1 VDERSTAGAV
11 PFPGRLSRLRDRLS
25 ALRRRAVAVALWPV
39 YVVYLDRL
47 RAAVMAQPRPRHVA
61 VIMDGNRRWAAR
73 EGLRDVGAGH
83 RRGAEKALELIDWCA
98 ELGIGEVTL
107 WALSMENLERDPA
120 EVGTIAEVAAEALDA
135 MAGGRRRTKV
145 PIRLHVIGRDDV
157 LPDRLR
163 QAVDDSA
170 RVSAT
175 DGALDVTIAL
185 AYSGR
190 DELVTAFQSTV
201 RDLLAEGVSADQ
213 LADRLTAEAIAAH
226 LYTHGSTDPDL
237 IIRTSGEVRLSGFLP
252 WQSAY
257 AEFDFSD
264 AYWPAYREIDFLRS
278 IRTFQQRAR
287 RYGR

>member
-1 VDERSTAGAV
+1 MDERSTAGAV

-83 RRGAEKALELIDWCA
+83 RKGAEKALELIDWCA

-170 RVSAT
+170 RLSA
-175 DGALDVTIAL
+175 
-185 AYSGR
+185 
-190 DELVTAFQSTV
+190 STS
-201 RDLLAEGVSADQ
+201 RSPSP
-213 LADRLTAEAIAAH
+213 IAAA
-226 LYTHGSTDPDL
+226 
-237 IIRTSGEVRLSGFLP
+237 TSSSRRSNRRFATCSPRASLP
-252 WQSAY
+252 
-257 AEFDFSD
+257 
-264 AYWPAYREIDFLRS
+264 
-278 IRTFQQRAR
+278 TN
-287 RYGR
+287 